1 MCTVVILRR
10 PGDDWPLILAAN
22 RDEMVGRPWRGP
34 ARHWPDREHATAGI
48 DELAGGTWL
57 ALGDDGVIAG
67 VLNRPGSLGPDPNLR
82 SRGELP
88 LEAVDHAE
96 AAVAAEALS
105 HIHESSYRPFNMV
118 IADAQDAFWLRA
130 DANGIRAQ
138 PIPEGLSMITAH
150 DLNDAASP
158 RMNRYRPLFEA
169 ANPPDPENG
178 DWSAWQALM
187 ADRFFDDGAGPGG
200 AMNVSESGDFATVS
214 SSLLALPAPAR
225 FGVKP
230 VWLFASGAP
239 DTANYEA
246 VEL

>member
-10 PGDDWPLILAAN
+10 PGHDWPLILAAN
-22 RDEMVGRPWRGP
+22 RDEMTGRPWRPP
-34 ARHWPDREHATAGI
+34 ARHWPEREHVTAGI

-67 VLNRPGSLGPDPNLR
+67 VLNRPGSLGPDAKFR

-96 AAVAAEALS
+96 ASVAAEALS
-105 HIHESSYRPFNMV
+105 QINESSYRPFNMI
-118 IADAQDAFWLRA
+118 IADAADAFWMRA
-130 DANGIRAQ
+130 DANGIRVQ
-138 PIPEGLSMITAH
+138 PVPEGLSMITAH

-158 RMNRYRPLFEA
+158 RMKRYRPLFDA
-169 ANPPDPENG
+169 AGPPDPGNG

-200 AMNVSESGDFATVS
+200 AMNVSESGGFATVS
-214 SSLLALPAPAR
+214 SSLLALPARTR

-230 VWLFASGAP
+230 VWLFAPGSP
-239 DTANYEA
+239 DAAAYEA
-246 VEL
+246 IKL